1 MSESAIMEIMNGWD
15 LVLLVGAGYV
25 AAITLVR
32 LMIGRRD
39 QLLQRFRNEM
49 KVAQAERDAEE
60 ARKQKEQEQE
70 QADQQYG
77 EAA

>member
-1 MSESAIMEIMNGWD
+1 LPEGAIMEIMNGWD
-15 LVLLVGAGYV
+15 LALLVAAGYV

-32 LMIGRRD
+32 LMIRRRD
-39 QLLQRFRNEM
+39 QLLVRFRNEM

-60 ARKQKEQEQE
+60 KKKQRE
-70 QADQQYG
+70 QANQQYG

>member
-1 MSESAIMEIMNGWD
+1 MEIMNGWD
-15 LVLLVGAGYV
+15 LALLVAAGYV

-32 LMIGRRD
+32 LMIRRRD
-39 QLLQRFRNEM
+39 QLLVRFRNEM

-60 ARKQKEQEQE
+60 KKKQRE
-70 QADQQYG
+70 QANQQYG